1 MRVFGLGFTTPY
13 LAPFRG
19 EASVLG
25 ALMPAELGAVPWPE
39 QGQSVSALVEET
51 ELPLDDE
58 SADRILLV
66 HMLEWSEKSRALLR
80 ELWRVLAPNGRL
92 LLVVPN
98 RRGLWARVDTTPF
111 GYGSPFSRSQLTKL
125 LKEALFSPEEW
136 EYALYMPP
144 FNWAVLL
151 RWPLFWETARARAV
165 AGLLRRDPRR
175 GDQAGL
181 CRGSRSRRRAQGQ
194 APHRAHACRGYATDR
209 RLILRDGPAA
219 LLRMRMQP
227 PHGEERRTRAASR
240 TMRPE
245 STTATGGTRP
255 ARRTDSGRTAASRR
269 RAYAHRR

>member
-1 MRVFGLGFTTPY
+1 MQLDVIDLKDFYTRPLGLVVRSLLSPRIRARWSEVKGMRVFGLGFATPY

-19 EASVLG
+19 EASLLG

-111 GYGSPFSRSQLTKL
+111 GYGSPFSRSQLATL
-125 LKEALFSPEEW
+125 LKEAMFQPEGW
-136 EYALYMPP
+136 HYALYMPP
-144 FNWAVLL
+144 FNWRILT
-151 RWPLFWETARARAV
+151 RWPTLWERL
-165 AGLLRRDPRR
+165 GLI
-175 GDQAGL
+175 L
-181 CRGSRSRRRAQGQ
+181 CPTFSGVIMVEATKQVYAAMPVRETERKARRRIMPVPAGAVTQRLARQ
-194 APHRAHACRGYATDR
+194 QKHR
-209 RLILRDGPAA
+209 
-219 LLRMRMQP
+219 LLA
-227 PHGEERRTRAASR
+227 E
-240 TMRPE
+240 
-245 STTATGGTRP
+245 
-255 ARRTDSGRTAASRR
+255 
-269 RAYAHRR
+269 

>member
-1 MRVFGLGFTTPY
+1 MQLDVVDLKDFYARPLGAVVRSLLGPRIRARWSEVKGARVFGLGFATPY
-13 LAPFRG
+13 LAAFRG
-19 EASVLG
+19 DASVLG

-39 QGQSVSALVEET
+39 QGQSLSTLVDET

-125 LKEALFSPEEW
+125 LKEAMFSPESW

-144 FNWAVLL
+144 FDWRVLL
-151 RWPLFWETARARAV
+151 RWPLFWERLGLVLWPAFSGVILVEATKQVYAAVPAREQRNV
-165 AGLLRRDPRR
+165 
-175 GDQAGL
+175 
-181 CRGSRSRRRAQGQ
+181 RRRIV
-194 APHRAHACRGYATDR
+194 
-209 RLILRDGPAA
+209 LV
-219 LLRMRMQP
+219 
-227 PHGEERRTRAASR
+227 
-240 TMRPE
+240 
-245 STTATGGTRP
+245 P
-255 ARRTDSGRTAASRR
+255 ARVTPSTHATNRHTVDST
-269 RAYAHRR
+269 